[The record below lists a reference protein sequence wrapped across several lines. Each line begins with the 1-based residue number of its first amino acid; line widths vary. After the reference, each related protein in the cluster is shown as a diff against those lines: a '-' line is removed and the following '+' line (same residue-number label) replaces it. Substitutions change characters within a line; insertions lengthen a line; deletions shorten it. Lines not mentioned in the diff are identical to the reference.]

1 MEVHAHTHPSASPGH
16 RKKWTHYFWE
26 FLMLFLAVFCGFLAE
41 YQLEHMIEHQR
52 EKQFIRSFI
61 EDLKSDTVFINE
73 YVHTKIQKRKD
84 HDSLIWYLNSP
95 DPNQYSQRIY
105 LYARKLTRNFSFIP
119 ADGTIKQ
126 LKNSGGLRLI
136 RNQQASDSIM
146 AYDQAIELVL
156 KTQNRQDN
164 EITEIRPMMGRLMNA
179 NVLETMVYADVVN
192 PPLGNPPL
200 RTTDKEFIL
209 DFIYAVHQL
218 NGSDALNAVRLQR
231 LKERAIGIIL
241 FLKKEYHLK

>member
-1 MEVHAHTHPSASPGH
+1 MEVHHHSHTS

-26 FLMLFLAVFCGFLAE
+26 FIMLFLAVFCGFLAE
-41 YQLEHMIEHQR
+41 YQLEHIIENQR
-52 EKQFIRSFI
+52 EKKYIRSFI
-61 EDLKSDTVFINE
+61 EDLKADTVFITQ
-73 YVHTKIQKRKD
+73 YVNSKIEKRKD

-95 DPNQYSQRIY
+95 KPNQYGQRIY
-105 LYARKLTRNFSFIP
+105 LLARQLTRTLNFIP

-136 RNQQASDSIM
+136 KNQQASDSIM
-146 AYDQAIELVL
+146 AYDQAIDRVL
-156 KTQNRQDN
+156 LTQTRQEN
-164 EITEIRPMMGRLMNA
+164 EITEIRPMMGKLLDP
-179 NVLETMVYADVVN
+179 NVLETMVYGDVVQ
-192 PPLGNPPL
+192 PPSGNPAL
-200 RTTDKEFIL
+200 RTLEKEFIL

-218 NGSDALNAVRLQR
+218 KGSDALNAVRLQR

>member
-1 MEVHAHTHPSASPGH
+1 MEVHAHTHTP

-41 YQLEHMIEHQR
+41 YQLEHTIENQR
-52 EKQFIRSFI
+52 EKKYIRSFI
-61 EDLKSDTVFINE
+61 EDLRADTIFITE
-73 YVHTKIQKRKD
+73 YTESKIRKRKD

-95 DPNQYSQRIY
+95 DPNKYGQRIY
-105 LYARKLTRNFSFIP
+105 LFGRQLTRTVNFFP

-136 RNQQASDSIM
+136 KNQQASDSIL
-146 AYDQAIELVL
+146 AYEQAIERILL
-156 KTQNRQDN
+156 TQARQEN
-164 EITEIRPMMGRLMNA
+164 EITEIRPMMGKLMDPNI
-179 NVLETMVYADVVN
+179 LETMVEGDVVR
-192 PPLGNPPL
+192 PPSGNPAL
-200 RTTDKEFIL
+200 RTLDKEFIT
-209 DFIYAVHQL
+209 DFIYAIHQL
-218 NGSDALNAVRLQR
+218 KGSDALNKVRLQR